1 MRVVILGGGSA
12 GVSAATHLRRNDEN
26 AEIIIIEPTEE
37 LAVSSCGLPY
47 MIAGKIKDKD
57 ELIGA
62 TPTQM
67 RQIFNIDVRLNTE
80 VLSWNVAE
88 KRLFL
93 SGGESLVYDKIILA
107 MSGLQLRPDIS
118 GVLRDTVLTLST
130 LSSAQKISD
139 YFRGLDARRVIVLGG
154 GLVGLK
160 TAEVLTQAGA
170 SVTVIDKRP
179 HLLEDFDY
187 DTAAKI
193 KNILEDSGL
202 NIITGTSL
210 KEFMQD
216 KVILSN
222 GRRLKYDMAV
232 AATGSSSDMRLP
244 VMADVRLGETGGI
257 LVDKNMKTSVEDVF
271 ACGGSIELEDMI
283 THLPQRLKNAA
294 DIIRSAKIAADNACG
309 IQTRFEKFLPCRLM
323 TLFDILIGISGANED
338 RLNAAGIPYF
348 KLYFSQPSAETYL
361 QPSPVNGKLLFG
373 LDGALLGAQLFG
385 KNGVESR
392 LNTLAALMAQGA
404 NITDLTTLPRAYAPE
419 FSKAKDVLN
428 NLGSLAE
435 EILSGGLK
443 TADLSNLKEDDI
455 LLNVCAPAK
464 FEQFNKVKALHIPLF
479 ALRDTLASL
488 PKDKKIIL
496 SCGGGYAAYLAY
508 RILTQ
513 RGFERVFLL
522 NSPDVWA

>member
-1 MRVVILGGGSA
+1 M
-12 GVSAATHLRRNDEN
+12 
-26 AEIIIIEPTEE
+26 
-37 LAVSSCGLPY
+37 
-47 MIAGKIKDKD
+47 
-57 ELIGA
+57 
-62 TPTQM
+62 
-67 RQIFNIDVRLNTE
+67 
-80 VLSWNVAE
+80 
-88 KRLFL
+88 
-93 SGGESLVYDKIILA
+93 
-107 MSGLQLRPDIS
+107 
-118 GVLRDTVLTLST
+118 
-130 LSSAQKISD
+130 
-139 YFRGLDARRVIVLGG
+139 
-154 GLVGLK
+154 
-160 TAEVLTQAGA
+160 
-170 SVTVIDKRP
+170 
-179 HLLEDFDY
+179 
-187 DTAAKI
+187 
-193 KNILEDSGL
+193 
-202 NIITGTSL
+202 
-210 KEFMQD
+210 
-216 KVILSN
+216 SN

-244 VMADVRLGETGGI
+244 VMADILLGETGGI
-257 LVDKNMKTSVEDVF
+257 LVDKNMKTSLEDVF
-271 ACGGSIELEDMI
+271 ACGENIELEDMI

-323 TLFDILIGISGANED
+323 TLFDVLIGISGANED

-404 NITDLTTLPRAYAPE
+404 NVTDLTTLTRAYAPE

-435 EILSGGLK
+435 EIVSGGLK